1 MGPSE
6 LSFDKIPAINQQ
18 TITEWQ
24 NVFLSKG
31 LVTPTCMQVP
41 AQFEPLNRNEDF
53 TFKPYLELFIMIIQL
68 KGTVNPQKS
77 QKVEVTCK

>member
-31 LVTPTCMQVP
+31 LVTPTCM
-41 AQFEPLNRNEDF
+41 
-53 TFKPYLELFIMIIQL
+53 
-68 KGTVNPQKS
+68 
-77 QKVEVTCK
+77 

>member
-18 TITEWQ
+18 TI
-24 NVFLSKG
+24 
-31 LVTPTCMQVP
+31 TCMQVP